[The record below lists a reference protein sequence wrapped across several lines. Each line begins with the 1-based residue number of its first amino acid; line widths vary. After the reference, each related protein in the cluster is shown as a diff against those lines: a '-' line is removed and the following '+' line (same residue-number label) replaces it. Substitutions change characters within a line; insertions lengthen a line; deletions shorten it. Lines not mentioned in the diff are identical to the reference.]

1 MTTQCSEWIQN
12 SYTLPLFSWVTQ
24 TWFIFRLIS
33 CNSTNRIMMLV
44 RLWVPSL
51 MITTSF
57 HLSLRSW
64 CFWRKLHGSV
74 SFSRFPSAASSVVL
88 QNAPEMFYR
97 LRNIPWLPISMEA
110 EWIQIYIHTFWVN
123 SSLTINTAI
132 MLICEHLACQRSEH
146 VGVFLKSC
154 LSGLPFELTVETE
167 KQIRMRSHAAAS
179 SICLFRW
186 VKRVSRNILKLQ
198 KLSLSLDSRRAEDDS
213 DVCERCLM
221 TFTSLTFN
229 ILIDKMF

>member
-1 MTTQCSEWIQN
+1 MTTQCSEWIHN

-33 CNSTNRIMMLV
+33 CYSMNGIRMLV
-44 RLWVPSL
+44 HLWVPSL
-51 MITTSF
+51 ITTSF

-64 CFWRKLHGSV
+64 CFCRKLHRAI

-97 LRNIPWLPISMEA
+97 LRNIPRLPISMEA

-123 SSLTINTAI
+123 SSLTIHTAI

-186 VKRVSRNILKLQ
+186 VKRVSRNILKLH
-198 KLSLSLDSRRAEDDS
+198 KLSLSLDSLRAEDDS